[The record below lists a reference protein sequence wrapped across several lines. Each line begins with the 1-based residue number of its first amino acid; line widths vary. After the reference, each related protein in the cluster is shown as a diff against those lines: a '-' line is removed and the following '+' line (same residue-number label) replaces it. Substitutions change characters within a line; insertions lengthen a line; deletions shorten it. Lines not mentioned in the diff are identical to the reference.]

1 MTEVLGNNGYN
12 GYVAGNPT
20 PQLQGCATADTKGK
34 DNFNL
39 FKRASIRADQLTI
52 DLDVMQSQGPG
63 YYLLDNQF
71 ACECGLKEAQS
82 IQTSQPGIH
91 LKGGFGWI
99 AEKGCLVDNDSNL
112 RQNDD
117 KLTNKRV
124 INQVFERLSATTP
137 NYSKGYY
144 DVDTESIIRP
154 GDFTGDQKPC
164 IASSEITYG
173 NYFLP
178 MIPKLKEEVQ
188 DHKHIIPEDSKQDWV
203 RGGLPTRQMVRNA
216 DYLRRCQEKTFEPE
230 KSN

>member
-12 GYVAGNPT
+12 GYVAGNPS
-20 PQLQGCATADTKGK
+20 PQLQGCGNAETNNRDE
-34 DNFNL
+34 FQL
-39 FKRASIRADQLTI
+39 FKKASIRADQLTM

-63 YYLLDNQF
+63 YYHLDNQF

-112 RQNDD
+112 RQDKD
-117 KLTNKRV
+117 KLTNDRQ

-137 NYSKGYY
+137 NLTKGYY

-154 GDFTGDQKPC
+154 GDFAGDQKPC
-164 IASSEITYG
+164 IGTSEVTFG

-178 MIPKLKEEVQ
+178 MIPKLKTEVQ
-188 DHKHIIPEDSKQDWV
+188 DNKHIIPEDSKGDWV
-203 RGGLPTRQMVRNA
+203 RGGLPTRQMVRNQ
-216 DYLRRCQEKTFEPE
+216 DYLRRCQEKTFQ
-230 KSN
+230 